1 MVKNVTVIGG
11 GLAGSEAAWQLAKR
25 GIEVDL
31 YEMRPKKNTPA
42 HETANFAELVC
53 TNSMRSN
60 QLSNA
65 VGLLKEEM
73 RQLDSLIMKAA
84 DETAVPAGG
93 ALAVDR
99 DKFSAVVTKTLKDL
113 PNVHVHEEEIT
124 EIPKD
129 GITIIAVP
137 VYAGRV
143 APIALQRLRRLRGNN
158 APAILI
164 TVYGN
169 RDYEDALVELR
180 DETIQL
186 GFTPL
191 AAGAFIGEHSY
202 SRPNM
207 PIAEGRPDITDLQT
221 AEQFGKDCL
230 TKLEK
235 DEILSD
241 FYIKGN
247 IPYRFVGPS
256 TPAAPVCT
264 EECFACGEC
273 IEVCPT
279 HAIALSDEGKIETE
293 ITKCIKC
300 CACVKECPNGARVFD
315 TPYTPMLHQ
324 KCAARREPELFI

>member
-1 MVKNVTVIGG
+1 MFTTKYNLTCIIYYITSINQRYRIPFTNHILHPCYNNLRYPCTSYLYIWLPLDKSHYICVYENIYKQSHHIFAYTYVRENSPCHRRKYRYG
-11 GLAGSEAAWQLAKR
+11 QR
-25 GIEVDL
+25 IEIDL
-31 YEMRPKKNTPA
+31 TTDE
-42 HETANFAELVC
+42 
-53 TNSMRSN
+53 NSSPIEI
-60 QLSNA
+60 
-65 VGLLKEEM
+65 K
-73 RQLDSLIMKAA
+73 DS
-84 DETAVPAGG
+84 
-93 ALAVDR
+93 
-99 DKFSAVVTKTLKDL
+99 
-113 PNVHVHEEEIT
+113 
-124 EIPKD
+124 
-129 GITIIAVP
+129 ITIIAVP

-241 FYIKGN
+241 F
-247 IPYRFVGPS
+247 
-256 TPAAPVCT
+256 T
-264 EECFACGEC
+264 
-273 IEVCPT
+273 
-279 HAIALSDEGKIETE
+279 
-293 ITKCIKC
+293 
-300 CACVKECPNGARVFD
+300 
-315 TPYTPMLHQ
+315 
-324 KCAARREPELFI
+324 

>member
-1 MVKNVTVIGG
+1 MG
-11 GLAGSEAAWQLAKR
+11 KR
-25 GIEVDL
+25 IEIDL
-31 YEMRPKKNTPA
+31 TTDE
-42 HETANFAELVC
+42 
-53 TNSMRSN
+53 NSSPIEI
-60 QLSNA
+60 
-65 VGLLKEEM
+65 K
-73 RQLDSLIMKAA
+73 DS
-84 DETAVPAGG
+84 
-93 ALAVDR
+93 
-99 DKFSAVVTKTLKDL
+99 
-113 PNVHVHEEEIT
+113 
-124 EIPKD
+124 
-129 GITIIAVP
+129 ITIIAVP

-191 AAGAFIGEHSY
+191 AAGVFIGEHSY